1 MLTDEQLNG
10 LLKLIIKYADRV
22 FTDMSEED
30 INKLCVKLR
39 EYYHVAHAGAEA
51 GAAQVR
57 QVRDYRPVTPH
68 AADPDH

>member
-57 QVRDYRPVTPH
+57 
-68 AADPDH
+68 

>member
-30 INKLCVKLR
+30 LSKLCAKLR
-39 EYYHVAHAGAEA
+39 EYYHAAHAGAEA
-51 GAAQVR
+51 GAPQVR
-57 QVRDYRPVTPH
+57 
-68 AADPDH
+68 

>member
-30 INKLCVKLR
+30 ISKLCVKLR
-39 EYYHVAHAGAEA
+39 EYYHAAHARTEA
-51 GAAQVR
+51 GTAQVR
-57 QVRDYRPVTPH
+57 
-68 AADPDH
+68 